1 MKLLFATSDTGKY
14 YKVFVIVN
22 KPNVAYFLNED
33 FDYNL
38 YWYTSVSYDLLSVT
52 SVLFCVSRFVSII
65 LSVRLGVT
73 CFYRKATYWYV
84 SRNSLKVDTGSR
96 L

>member
-1 MKLLFATSDTGKY
+1 MITANIHYDYCKIITESEAPCRYKRYRAILQSFLDCDQTQCCLLF
-14 YKVFVIVN
+14 
-22 KPNVAYFLNED
+22 NED

-73 CFYRKATYWYV
+73 C
-84 SRNSLKVDTGSR
+84 
-96 L
+96 